1 MIPLKMNLN
10 VSQQI
15 TQTLTTE
22 LLHQLELLQ
31 YSSSELE
38 QHIYEKSNENPLLTV
53 IEKSMNHTKDIVDL
67 ATMSIKGIQPKQ
79 KQQYDFIQ
87 TRLTQQHSYI
97 TQLLD
102 QIPLHLNLTPHDSE
116 ILKYFIHN
124 LDEHL
129 FLNVDLS
136 KVAKSFN
143 ISLDHINTLLDLLQT
158 FEPLGVGVR
167 NMKEYLLIQ
176 IYNDIEAPP
185 FAAPFIQHHL
195 EQVANLSIKLL
206 STTYDISIEE
216 TQRTIL
222 YIRNLKPIPAS
233 LDNNATSA
241 YIIPDIIISKLNGE
255 WIIELNNRFLPKI
268 EINQDYVD
276 LLKESVEDYAYYQ
289 QCMNDI
295 IALTQGIAQRDKT
308 LYSLTRLLLDLQASF
323 FELGI
328 KALSPMRLKDV
339 AQALNM
345 HESTISRAVKNKF
358 IRTPHGIF
366 ALQSLFT
373 KGIINDSGKLDSVS
387 YIKSRIKELVE
398 NENRKTPLSDQQLT
412 EKLET
417 EGIRISRRTV
427 SKYRKELNIANSS
440 KRIYL

>member
-22 LLHQLELLQ
+22 LIHQLELLQ

-53 IEKSMNHTKDIVDL
+53 IEKNMNHTKDIVDL
-67 ATMSIKGIQPKQ
+67 ATMSMKGIQPKQ

-102 QIPLHLNLTPHDSE
+102 QIPLHLNLTSHDRD
-116 ILKYFIHN
+116 ILKYFIHT

-136 KVAKSFN
+136 KVAESFN
-143 ISLDHINTLLDLLQT
+143 ISLDHIKTLLDLLQT
-158 FEPLGVGVR
+158 FEPLGVGAR
-167 NMKEYLLIQ
+167 NFKEYLLIQ
-176 IYNDIEAPP
+176 IYNDREAPP

-216 TQRTIL
+216 TQRTIQ

-233 LDNNATSA
+233 LDNNATSE
-241 YIIPDIIISKLNGE
+241 YIIPDIIITKLNEE

-289 QCMNDI
+289 NCMNDI
-295 IALTQGIAQRDKT
+295 IVLTQGIAQRDKT

-323 FELGI
+323 FEHGI
-328 KALSPMRLKDV
+328 NALSPMRLKDV

-345 HESTISRAVKNKF
+345 HESTVSRAVKNKF
-358 IRTPHGIF
+358 IRTAHGIF

-373 KGIINDSGKLDSVS
+373 KGITNDSGKLDSVS
-387 YIKSRIKELVE
+387 YIKRRIKELVG

>member
-1 MIPLKMNLN
+1 MNLN

-22 LLHQLELLQ
+22 LIHQLELLQ

-53 IEKSMNHTKDIVDL
+53 IEKNMNHTKDIVDL

-102 QIPLHLNLTPHDSE
+102 QIPLHLSLTQHDRE

-206 STTYDISIEE
+206 STTYDTSIEE
-216 TQRTIL
+216 TQRTIQ

-233 LDNNATSA
+233 LDNNATSV

-323 FELGI
+323 FEHGI
-328 KALSPMRLKDV
+328 KALYPMRLKDV

-358 IRTPHGIF
+358 IRTAHGIF

-387 YIKSRIKELVE
+387 YIKSRIKKLVE